1 MVNRGIESPEVV
13 QFEKGEEAEIGR
25 NIFNDRVENM
35 NGYSVTAE
43 SARIMTYEDYL
54 KKYGYNEEE
63 DGVLFEEDSM
73 LRPEMIYEV
82 DILVKNHNKEDN
94 TGCGI
99 SYSDYKLTASD
110 FMLSVSSPLYWI
122 ANDIAE
128 ENQNL
133 MMSFRLRPESEMRFH
148 LPFYFA
154 PGSPAESVSEETV
167 RDANLQLVLS
177 LYPEQRQIL
186 IDETEQIVRYDENGS
201 DIDTNMRK
209 IYNVK

>member
-13 QFEKGEEAEIGR
+13 QFEMGEEAEIGR

-43 SARIMTYEDYL
+43 SVRIMTYEDYL

-63 DGVLFEEDSM
+63 DGVLFEEDNM

-154 PGSPAESVSEETV
+154 PAAFLFCAGITGRVCERRDGERREFAAGALALSGAEA
-167 RDANLQLVLS
+167 D
-177 LYPEQRQIL
+177 
-186 IDETEQIVRYDENGS
+186 S
-201 DIDTNMRK
+201 D
-209 IYNVK
+209 

>member
-1 MVNRGIESPEVV
+1 MKKKIAAAAALLVLLLGIRIWMVNRGIESPEVV
-13 QFEKGEEAEIGR
+13 QFEMGEEAEIGR

-43 SARIMTYEDYL
+43 SARIKTYEDYL
-54 KKYGYNEEE
+54 KKYSYNEEE

-82 DILVKNHNKEDN
+82 DILVKNYNEEDN

-154 PGSPAESVSEETV
+154 PESPAESVSEEAV
-167 RDANLQLVLS
+167 RDADLQLVLS
-177 LYPEQRQIL
+177 LYPEQRQIR
-186 IDETEQIVRYDENGS
+186 IDETE
-201 DIDTNMRK
+201 
-209 IYNVK
+209 

>member
-1 MVNRGIESPEVV
+1 
-13 QFEKGEEAEIGR
+13 
-25 NIFNDRVENM
+25 M

-63 DGVLFEEDSM
+63 DGVLFEEENM

-122 ANDIAE
+122 AN
-128 ENQNL
+128 QNL

-154 PGSPAESVSEETV
+154 PESPAESVSEEAV
-167 RDANLQLVLS
+167 RDADLQLVLS
-177 LYPEQRQIL
+177 LYPEQRQIR
-186 IDETEQIVRYDENGS
+186 IDETE
-201 DIDTNMRK
+201 
-209 IYNVK
+209 

>member
-13 QFEKGEEAEIGR
+13 QFEMGEEAEIGR

-43 SARIMTYEDYL
+43 SVRIMTYEDYL

-154 PGSPAESVSEETV
+154 PGRDGERREFAAGALALSGAEA
-167 RDANLQLVLS
+167 D
-177 LYPEQRQIL
+177 
-186 IDETEQIVRYDENGS
+186 S
-201 DIDTNMRK
+201 D
-209 IYNVK
+209 

>member
-1 MVNRGIESPEVV
+1 
-13 QFEKGEEAEIGR
+13 
-25 NIFNDRVENM
+25 
-35 NGYSVTAE
+35 
-43 SARIMTYEDYL
+43 
-54 KKYGYNEEE
+54 
-63 DGVLFEEDSM
+63 
-73 LRPEMIYEV
+73 
-82 DILVKNHNKEDN
+82 
-94 TGCGI
+94 
-99 SYSDYKLTASD
+99 
-110 FMLSVSSPLYWI
+110 
-122 ANDIAE
+122 
-128 ENQNL
+128 

-177 LYPEQRQIL
+177 FYPEQRQIL

>member
-13 QFEKGEEAEIGR
+13 QFEMGEEAEIGR

-63 DGVLFEEDSM
+63 DGVLFEEDNM

-154 PGSPAESVSEETV
+154 PETV